1 MLALLL
7 TLQSAKNYGMTQVQI
22 DAMGAD
28 RWLIH
33 CEMREGKPLPEYEI
47 RAQVY
52 QSAEATKAMNK
63 LRIAKLP
70 ASVRPYYTV
79 LATEL
84 ETYAVKIVEAEE
96 AVAGGGTLYLISYA
110 GSQARAAE
118 AVKAL
123 ITNKFKAQRPHVV
136 SDVLRELA
144 LLDAEVKAS
153 DPDFAK
159 VDTAKRAMAD
169 ARACFTRITKLLA
182 KRPRAESDFVLE
194 FVATRTM
201 FQSMSD

>member
-33 CEMREGKPLPEYEI
+33 CEMREGRPLPEYEL

-52 QSAEATKAMNK
+52 QAAEATKAMNK

-70 ASVRPYYTV
+70 VSVRPYYTL

-84 ETYAVKIVEAEE
+84 ETYSVKIVQAEE
-96 AVAGGGTLYLISYA
+96 AVASGGTLYILLYS

-118 AVKAL
+118 AIKAL
-123 ITNKFKAQRPHVV
+123 VTKNFKSKKPYVV
-136 SDVLRELA
+136 SDVLRELSS
-144 LLDAEVKAS
+144 LDAKVKAA
-153 DPDFAK
+153 DPDFAR
-159 VDTAKRAMAD
+159 VDTAKTAMVD
-169 ARACFTRITKLLA
+169 ARACYTRITKLLA

-194 FVATRTM
+194 FLVSRTV
-201 FQSMSD
+201 FQMSE